1 MERKVLDLLLC
12 HVVRIVRLEW
22 HAVITHASGTVS
34 AHFVVHATLDLSIF
48 LV

>member
-1 MERKVLDLLLC
+1 MLDFLLF

-34 AHFVVHATLDLSIF
+34 AHLVVHPTLDLSIF
-48 LV
+48 FV